1 MKSFCL
7 LLIFFPS
14 FLFSEEYLK
23 LILLSKEKEYVKE
36 YDFPNIPEMNDIK
49 IKEGFLIYYPN
60 GKPPI
65 AYIFNENKKEI
76 FFEEK
81 NLKKFS
87 INFKECEYLTDIKGS
102 FKIFPEKESKDFP
115 FDKNYYFILLKDLKE
130 ISLKEGDRVAVHHH
144 APCMSCFF
152 CRRGDFVQCET
163 WKKSKIIPGGLAE
176 YIVVPE
182 VNLKN
187 DTLRL
192 PDSVSFEE
200 GALVEPVAC
209 VVKSLKRANIKKGD
223 TIVVIG
229 LGVMGQI
236 HIMLAKEFGAERVI
250 GVDMVSFRLKK
261 ALQAGAD
268 YVIDVSQK
276 NIYEEIKKITD
287 GLMAQEVIVGPGNV
301 NLITDSLKLVSRGG
315 TLLIFTPTPPEE
327 KLSFFVNDIYFND
340 ITITTSYSCGSD
352 DMKRALNFI
361 ETGIVRSNLLITHR
375 FKLNETKKAY
385 DITSLAKDSL
395 KCMILF

>member
-1 MKSFCL
+1 MRVAKLYKFGDIRIEEIPLPEPSPKEALVRVKACGICSGDVMPWYIEKKAPLVLGHEISGEIVKIGDEIKS
-7 LLIFFPS
+7 
-14 FLFSEEYLK
+14 
-23 LILLSKEKEYVKE
+23 
-36 YDFPNIPEMNDIK
+36 
-49 IKEGFLIYYPN
+49 
-60 GKPPI
+60 
-65 AYIFNENKKEI
+65 
-76 FFEEK
+76 
-81 NLKKFS
+81 
-87 INFKECEYLTDIKGS
+87 
-102 FKIFPEKESKDFP
+102 
-115 FDKNYYFILLKDLKE
+115 E

-182 VNLKN
+182 VNLKY

-250 GVDMVSFRLKK
+250 GADMVSFRLKK

-268 YVIDVSQK
+268 YVIDVSKK
-276 NIYEEIKKITD
+276 NIYEELKKITD

-301 NLITDSLKLVSRGG
+301 SVIKDSLKLVSRGG
-315 TLLIFTPTPPEE
+315 TLLIFTPVPPEE
-327 KLSFFVNDIYFND
+327 KFSFYVNDIYFND
-340 ITITTSYSCGSD
+340 IIITTSYSCGSD
-352 DMKRALNFI
+352 DMKKALKFI
-361 ETGIVRSNLLITHR
+361 ESGIVRSDFLITHR
-375 FKLNETKKAY
+375 FKLDETKKAY
-385 DITSLAKDSL
+385 EITALARDSL

>member
-1 MKSFCL
+1 MRVAKLYKFGDIRIEEIPL
-7 LLIFFPS
+7 PEPS
-14 FLFSEEYLK
+14 P
-23 LILLSKEKEYVKE
+23 KEALVRVKACGICSGDVMPWYIE
-36 YDFPNIPEMNDIK
+36 KKAPLVLGHEISGEIIK
-49 IKEGFLIYYPN
+49 IGDK
-60 GKPPI
+60 
-65 AYIFNENKKEI
+65 
-76 FFEEK
+76 
-81 NLKKFS
+81 
-87 INFKECEYLTDIKGS
+87 IKS
-102 FKIFPEKESKDFP
+102 
-115 FDKNYYFILLKDLKE
+115 E

-152 CRRGDFVQCET
+152 CKRGDFVQCET

-250 GVDMVSFRLKK
+250 GADMVSFRLKK

-276 NIYEEIKKITD
+276 NIYEEIKKITG

-301 NLITDSLKLVSRGG
+301 NVITDSLKLVSRGG

-327 KLSFFVNDIYFND
+327 KLSFSVNDIYFND

-385 DITSLAKDSL
+385 DITALAKDSL

>member
-1 MKSFCL
+1 MRVAKLYKFGDIRIEEIPL
-7 LLIFFPS
+7 PEPS
-14 FLFSEEYLK
+14 P
-23 LILLSKEKEYVKE
+23 KEALVRVKACGICSGDVMPWYIE
-36 YDFPNIPEMNDIK
+36 KKAPLVLGHEISGEIIK
-49 IKEGFLIYYPN
+49 IGDK
-60 GKPPI
+60 
-65 AYIFNENKKEI
+65 
-76 FFEEK
+76 
-81 NLKKFS
+81 
-87 INFKECEYLTDIKGS
+87 IKS
-102 FKIFPEKESKDFP
+102 
-115 FDKNYYFILLKDLKE
+115 E

-327 KLSFFVNDIYFND
+327 KLSFSVNDIYFND